1 MRRLHAASLALLT
14 AVAVLPA
21 SAVASPDTMPGLSAS
36 VDRRQISTQLG
47 RSFEL
52 GSTITNAGP
61 DTQRGLVAHLSVLS
75 LREDPYV
82 DPEDWAPQRVLFLD
96 PIPPGGSRTLRW
108 RMTAVNAGTFGVYVT
123 VLSQD
128 RRVAPAPNTSTVD
141 LRVTQRRTLNS
152 GGILPLALAVPAL
165 LGALTVALRLRRRE

>member
-1 MRRLHAASLALLT
+1 MRPLRQSATALL
-14 AVAVLPA
+14 AAAAMLPA
-21 SAVASPDTMPGLSAS
+21 SAAAAAPGLSAS
-36 VDRRQISTQLG
+36 VDRTRISTQLG

-52 GSTITNAGP
+52 GSTIANAGP
-61 DTQRGLVAHLSVLS
+61 DTARGLVAHLSVLS

-82 DPEDWAPQRVLFLD
+82 DPEDWAPQRVVFLD
-96 PIPPGGSRTLRW
+96 PIPPGAARTLRW

-123 VLSQD
+123 VLAQD
-128 RRVAPAPNTSTVD
+128 PRAGPAPNTPTVD

-165 LGALTVALRLRRRE
+165 LGALTIALRLRRRG